1 MDKQI
6 EMQNFLFALF
16 RAELL
21 MAILRALHVKPLIH
35 YVKVPWFSLSLSLS
49 FSLSMNENNA
59 RGMQYLQGL

>member
-21 MAILRALHVKPLIH
+21 MAILRALHVKLLIH
-35 YVKVPWFSLSLSLS
+35 YVKVPWFTLSLS